1 MSRQVSVC
9 ADCGTEND
17 IHHHNC
23 ATHEQSPA
31 LDKAAM
37 IKLLALRLD
46 SWPQDCDDCERT
58 EPAGWGWQW
67 YDVPPDCEFV
77 LEVPGREG
85 REWRITESD
94 WRKACWDAGEDRMD
108 AIGANGPT
116 GDHYPPACAD
126 GLPCG
131 VAHSPGDDAYCLHC
145 PHEPKGGDTVVRDF
159 FDAEMVK
166 QARYQDSRGG
176 DWIDECARTFTPEEF
191 RGAMRFT
198 VGKYLRRVGKKDA
211 ELQEVRKMRDY
222 CQRWEAYLVAKE
234 DDQ

>member
-1 MSRQVSVC
+1 MGLAVDGPGARLRVC
-9 ADCGTEND
+9 AG
-17 IHHHNC
+17 C
-23 ATHEQSPA
+23 AGP
-31 LDKAAM
+31 
-37 IKLLALRLD
+37 R
-46 SWPQDCDDCERT
+46 
-58 EPAGWGWQW
+58 
-67 YDVPPDCEFV
+67 
-77 LEVPGREG
+77 GR
-85 REWRITESD
+85 
-94 WRKACWDAGEDRMD
+94 RMD
-108 AIGANGPT
+108 DLRVGVARGALAGRRGAYRAHRT
-116 GDHYPPACAD
+116 VGCQRRHYPPTCAD

-131 VAHSPGDDAYCLHC
+131 VAHSPGDDAYCLRC
-145 PHEPKGGDTVVRDF
+145 THEPKGGDTVVRDF

-198 VGKYLRRVGKKDA
+198 VGKYLRRLGKKDA